1 MTTILQRGCR
11 GWCRNVVV
19 LHSAPA
25 NKKMCLEKDQ
35 VMDGG
40 GDAYANDND
49 VGEEDMDVEPQ
60 RDQEQPELGELF
72 IKLDVV
78 FLGHLYWN

>member
-1 MTTILQRGCR
+1 M
-11 GWCRNVVV
+11 
-19 LHSAPA
+19 
-25 NKKMCLEKDQ
+25 
-35 VMDGG
+35 MDGG

-72 IKLDVV
+72 RVIYKTRRRILGPFVLKLIFFKRFSTKDWTV
-78 FLGHLYWN
+78 